1 MTNEEKAR
9 KICGCENAITKSN
22 LYILNNQSK
31 QQLYDIII
39 ALWDLLDK
47 IDTFA
52 DLKID
57 DTNPNNPFREI
68 ERMTQE
74 RHKFVKSD
82 GYNLY
87 IGGEQITDLNTKE
100 E

>member
-1 MTNEEKAR
+1 MTNEKQD
-9 KICGCENAITKSN
+9 
-22 LYILNNQSK
+22 NQSK
-31 QQLYDIII
+31 QHLYDIII
-39 ALWDLLDK
+39 TLWDLLDK

-87 IGGEQITDLNTKE
+87 IGREQITDLNTKE